1 MPQGCEVFSRGWTRR
16 EVFANVCSLSL
27 GSFVD
32 WKNGVC
38 RFDTGEFADLLRFTE
53 LFPEEYKWD
62 DDDFSPKNGEEAR
75 IREGRQMLRQMY
87 INSLYSYS
95 YDASL
100 YGKAGM
106 TLIGYPGVPGSGAV
120 FSYSGGLAISEACK
134 NKNVAWDFISYCLDP
149 DHQQDAFGGLPTN
162 KAVFDKLFRDNIGEK
177 MTSYSDDGTEVETVF
192 TEDYARSIQDVINST
207 VTVSGRTSSTLSSII
222 NEEAEGFFAGQKSA
236 DEVARNIQN
245 RASIYVNEQR

>member
-16 EVFANVCSLSL
+16 EVFANVCSLSM
-27 GSFVD
+27 GGFVD

-106 TLIGYPGVPGSGAV
+106 TLIGYPGRPRLRARSFPTPADSPSPRPARTKTSPGTSSATASTRITSRTPSAG
-120 FSYSGGLAISEACK
+120 C
-134 NKNVAWDFISYCLDP
+134 
-149 DHQQDAFGGLPTN
+149 PTN

-177 MTSYSDDGTEVETVF
+177 MTSYSDDGAEVETVF

-207 VTVSGRTSSTLSSII
+207 VTVSGRTSGTLSSII
-222 NEEAEGFFAGQKSA
+222 NEEAEGFFAGRSPRTRPPGTSRTA
-236 DEVARNIQN
+236 PP
-245 RASIYVNEQR
+245 SM

>member
-27 GSFVD
+27 GGFVD

-100 YGKAGM
+100 YGKAGL
-106 TLIGYPGVPGSGAV
+106 TLIGYPASPGSGAV

-134 NKNVAWDFISYCLDP
+134 EQKRRLGL
-149 DHQQDAFGGLPTN
+149 HQLLPRPGSPAGRLRRLPTN

-177 MTSYSDDGTEVETVF
+177 MTSYSDDGAEMETVF

-207 VTVSGRTSSTLSSII
+207 VTVSGRTSGTLSSII

>member
-1 MPQGCEVFSRGWTRR
+1 MPQGCEVLSRGWTRR

-53 LFPEEYKWD
+53 LFPEEYEGTTTI
-62 DDDFSPKNGEEAR
+62 SAPKRRGGPESAR
-75 IREGRQMLRQMY
+75 GRQMLRQMY

-106 TLIGYPGVPGSGAV
+106 TPHRLPLASPAPGAV
-120 FSYSGGLAISEACK
+120 FSIPADSPSPRPARTKTSPR
-134 NKNVAWDFISYCLDP
+134 DFISYCLDP
-149 DHQQDAFGGLPTN
+149 ITA
-162 KAVFDKLFRDNIGEK
+162 
-177 MTSYSDDGTEVETVF
+177 GTPSAGCPPIRRF
-192 TEDYARSIQDVINST
+192 S
-207 VTVSGRTSSTLSSII
+207 TSS
-222 NEEAEGFFAGQKSA
+222 SA
-236 DEVARNIQN
+236 TTSAR
-245 RASIYVNEQR
+245 R